1 MILPVIQDTL
11 TDALKLLP
19 FLFITY
25 LVMEYI
31 EHRTGEKS
39 RLLMKKSGKWGPAL
53 GGLLGMLP
61 QCGFSTAAS
70 NLYAAVEKPHWG
82 SIPNAVF
89 LRRHPT
95 CMRAESLPWEH
106 CLQYFYPPP
115 MKCFL
120 C

>member
-70 NLYAAVEKPHWG
+70 NLYAGRVITLG
-82 SIPNAVF
+82 TLLAVF
-89 LRRHPT
+89 LST
-95 CMRAESLPWEH
+95 SDEMLPVLISEQAPAGTI
-106 CLQYFYPPP
+106 L
-115 MKCFL
+115 KIL
-120 C
+120 AVKAVIGV